1 MRIHDQ
7 NPAGPGPAGGLG
19 PTASRG
25 STESR
30 PVAGAGSGPASLEA
44 ARQAAAGPDR
54 VSLSNLAASLG
65 PVEAGRE
72 AELDRLAELFQ
83 QGLYEPDPGVVAENL
98 IDEGLANLSEP
109 SAGDSAE
116 G

>member
-1 MRIHDQ
+1 
-7 NPAGPGPAGGLG
+7 
-19 PTASRG
+19 
-25 STESR
+25 
-30 PVAGAGSGPASLEA
+30 
-44 ARQAAAGPDR
+44 
-54 VSLSNLAASLG
+54 
-65 PVEAGRE
+65 VEAGRE